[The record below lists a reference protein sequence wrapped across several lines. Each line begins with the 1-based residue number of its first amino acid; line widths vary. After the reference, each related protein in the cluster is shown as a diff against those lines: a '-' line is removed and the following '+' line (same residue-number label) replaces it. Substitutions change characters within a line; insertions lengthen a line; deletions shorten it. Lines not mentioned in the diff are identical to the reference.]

1 MTKFTLQNV
10 IFKTFILLKNNV
22 KFSKININKCKILSK
37 KGNMKLINVNG
48 KIKIVIKGTKNKF
61 VLDKTYRN
69 SIL

>member
-37 KGNMKLINVNG
+37 KGNMKLINING
-48 KIKIVIKGTKNKF
+48 KIKIVIKGTKNK
-61 VLDKTYRN
+61 L
-69 SIL
+69 

>member
-48 KIKIVIKGTKNKF
+48 KIKIVIKEQKINYK
-61 VLDKTYRN
+61 K
-69 SIL
+69 